1 MMRLTMRLGL
11 LALAA
16 FGAKTLYEKFATH
29 KDELRDTGAE
39 FVNRAG
45 SAAREV
51 GAKVQDATQRVA
63 TSAQESAADVSSTA
77 KAQAAEVKAAA
88 EDAMEKSLHETSDD
102 EGAPRA
108 VAG

>member
-1 MMRLTMRLGL
+1 MRLIIRLGI

-16 FGAKTLYEKFATH
+16 FGAKTLYDKLAPR
-29 KDELRDTGAE
+29 KAELRDTGAE
-39 FVNRAG
+39 FVTRAG
-45 SAAREV
+45 TAAREV

-88 EDAMEKSLHETSDD
+88 EDAVEKSLHETSDD

-108 VAG
+108 AAG